1 MCQSRLKDSAAAPR
15 RQSPRVSY
23 PCDPGPSERAVAELA
38 LAMSGLGPLPSEAL
52 SDMASWERSN
62 HPSVVGRA
70 HILDALRQLKPPAS
84 LSVTQITVEGKA
96 ATITGRLTRDGHGLF
111 LFCQILRFTTPERS
125 QIAQIIS
132 VEQKER

>member
-1 MCQSRLKDSAAAPR
+1 MCPSHLKDSAAAPR
-15 RQSPRVSY
+15 VQSPRVSY
-23 PCDPGPSERAVAELA
+23 PCDPGPAERAVAEQA
-38 LAMSGLGPLPSEAL
+38 LAMSGVGPLPPEAL

-70 HILDALRQLKPPAS
+70 HILDALAHLTPPAS